1 MCVCVCVCVC
11 VFIYFFFLKSENLLL
26 EFNGLVVISFFFFL
40 QCNKSSALEVSRL
53 FGLYSHF
60 NDLMQINQVLL
71 KCLLVFPKSFQSNW
85 QIETT

>member
-11 VFIYFFFLKSENLLL
+11 VFFFKSENLLL
-26 EFNGLVVISFFFFL
+26 ELNGLDVISFFL
-40 QCNKSSALEVSRL
+40 QSNKSSVLEVSRL